1 MAAVHMDPN
10 FAIVTAISRLASI
23 LIVGIIGWSVVAFTR
38 ARRGKVSAGQLPL
51 SALQPLEGRMERL
64 EQTTEA
70 IALQVERIAE
80 GQRFVTKL
88 LSQGVKAEAH
98 LPGN

>member
-1 MAAVHMDPN
+1 MDPN
-10 FAIVTAISRLASI
+10 FAIVAAIHSLSSI
-23 LIVGIIGWSVVAFTR
+23 LVVGIIGWSVVATTR
-38 ARRGKVSAGQLPL
+38 ARRGKVSAGQLPPA
-51 SALQPLEGRMERL
+51 ALQPLEGRMERL

-88 LSQGVKAEAH
+88 LSDGER
-98 LPGN
+98 LT